1 MKLAPALKL
10 SALSLAVV
18 GLAACG
24 KTNVCAKPDVVCIG
38 SVAPL
43 TGPQAHLGKDS
54 DSGARLAVDEMNAK
68 GVTLGGKKVKIELIS
83 EDDQAD
89 PKTGTIVAQK
99 LVDMKVRGVI
109 GHLNSGT
116 SIPASKIYSDAGIA
130 QISPSAT
137 AVKYTAQGLKT
148 TFRVMNNDAQQGKV
162 LGEFAVKKMGK
173 KVAIIDDRTA
183 YGQGLA
189 DEVEKSVKA
198 SGGTIVG
205 REYTTD
211 KSTDFLSIL
220 TSLKAKQP
228 DVVFYGGM
236 DPQGGPMAKQMKTLG
251 LKGRLLGG
259 DGLQSAE
266 FIKLAGNDAGGVT
279 ASSPGL
285 PVDSMPG
292 GKAFKEKFGAKYGQI
307 QVYAPYAYDATMAL
321 VEAMKKADSADPAK
335 YLPELA
341 KLKYQGVTGPI
352 SFDAKGDVIAS
363 AITMYQVKGEKWDVL
378 EVVK

>member
-1 MKLAPALKL
+1 MPLSHVLKL
-10 SALSLAVV
+10 SSLAVIV
-18 GLAACG
+18 SLAACG
-24 KTNVCAKPDVVCIG
+24 KTSVCEKPDTICIG

-54 DSGARLAVDEMNAK
+54 DNGARLAVDEMNAK
-68 GVTLGGKKVKIELIS
+68 GVTIGGKKMKIELIS

-99 LVDMKVRGVI
+99 LADMKVKGVV

-116 SIPASKIYSDAGIA
+116 SIPASKIYSDAGIP

-148 TFRVMNNDAQQGKV
+148 TYRVMTNDAQQGRV
-162 LGEFAVKKMGK
+162 LGEFAVKKLGK

-189 DEVEKSVKA
+189 DEVEKAVKA
-198 SGGTIVG
+198 SGGNVVG

-236 DPQGGPMAKQMKTLG
+236 DPQAGPMAKQMKTLG
-251 LKGRLLGG
+251 LKAKLLGG
-259 DGLQSAE
+259 DGVQSAE
-266 FIKLAGNDAGGVT
+266 FIKLAGNDAGGVV

-292 GKAFKEKFGAKYGQI
+292 GKEFKDKFGAKYGQI
-307 QVYAPYAYDATMAL
+307 QVYAPYAYDATMAV
-321 VEAMKKADSADPAK
+321 VEAMKKADSSDPAK

-341 KLKYQGVTGPI
+341 KLEYQGVTGPI
-352 SFDAKGDVIAS
+352 RFDQKGDIVAS
-363 AITMYQVKGEKWDVL
+363 AITMYQVKGDKWDVL

>member
-1 MKLAPALKL
+1 MKLSRVVKF
-10 SALSLAVV
+10 SLIVAAAV
-18 GLAACG
+18 LAACG
-24 KTNVCAKPDVVCIG
+24 KTSVCDKPDVVCIG

-54 DSGARLAVDEMNAK
+54 DAGVRFAADEINAK
-68 GVTLGGKKVKIELIS
+68 GLSIGGKKVRIEVIS

-99 LVDMKVRGVI
+99 LVDMKVKGVI

-116 SIPASKIYSDAGIA
+116 SIPASKIYADAGIP
-130 QISPSAT
+130 QISGSAT
-137 AVKYTAQGLKT
+137 AVKYTAQGYKS
-148 TFRVMNNDAQQGKV
+148 TFRTMTNDAAQGRV
-162 LGEFAVKKMGK
+162 LGEYAVKKMGGK
-173 KVAIIDDRTA
+173 KVAIVDDRTA

-189 DEVEKSVKA
+189 DEVEKAVKA
-198 SGGTIVG
+198 SGGKVVA

-220 TSLKAKQP
+220 TSIKSKQP
-228 DVVFYGGM
+228 DVIFYGGM
-236 DPQGGPMAKQMKTLG
+236 DPQAAPMAKQMKTLG
-251 LKGRLLGG
+251 LKAKLLGG
-259 DGLQSAE
+259 DGMQTAE
-266 FIKLAGNDAGGVT
+266 FLKLAGTDAKGVT

-292 GKAFKEKFGAKYGQI
+292 GKTFKEKFTAKHGVI
-307 QVYAPYAYDATMAL
+307 QAYSPYNYDATMAL

-335 YLPELA
+335 YLPVLA
-341 KLKYQGVTGPI
+341 GIEHRGVTGPI
-352 SFDAKGDVIAS
+352 RFDGKGDIKAS
-363 AITMYQVKGEKWDVL
+363 AITMYQIKGDKWDVL